1 MICVQGANERKCP
14 CMTFFPGTS
23 LQPERLMA
31 VLVSVSEGR
40 LLGYKGGGEEVGQR
54 VTYIVSCIHKTNMKY
69 SVYDLGER
77 VKGVFSP
84 GMMIGS

>member
-1 MICVQGANERKCP
+1 MPLCD
-14 CMTFFPGTS
+14 FFPWYLSATREIDGSPS
-23 LQPERLMA
+23 L
-31 VLVSVSEGR
+31 SVRGET
-40 LLGYKGGGEEVGQR
+40 LGLQGMGEEVGQR